1 MCAIQPRRYA
11 ARVLIP
17 IATLNAGARR
27 MNAAGQP
34 PADTWRVLTVTLAI
48 QAMVSMAVLT
58 IPAVA
63 PAFAQRLGVP
73 VSLLGVYVAL
83 VYIGAMLASLMSG
96 QAVRRYGA
104 IRVSQLGLLICMLG
118 LLLVLAP
125 SVWAVALGAALIGMG
140 YGPITPAS
148 SHLLAASTPAHRA
161 GLVFSIKQTG
171 VPLGGMLAGAVAP
184 PLALKA
190 GPAAAVASVAAL
202 CLLCAWVAQPLRRG
216 HDLDRVPDSPIR
228 LAGLLRPLRMVLAQA
243 SLRRLATTSFVF
255 SGVQLCLAGYLVTYL
270 HTELHYSL
278 ITAGIA
284 LSIAQVGGVL
294 GRIIWG
300 HVADRFLGATRT
312 LIVLSGIMA
321 ASAVATGL
329 LSEHVPLAIVLA
341 LVTCFG
347 ASATGWNGVYLAAVA
362 RLAPPGMAG
371 TATGGA
377 LSVTFFGVVLLPAAF
392 GFLSETAGS
401 FAAGYMLI
409 AIPIVL
415 CGLVLLR
422 EPSDRA

>member
-1 MCAIQPRRYA
+1 MSSA
-11 ARVLIP
+11 AQQQ
-17 IATLNAGARR
+17 G
-27 MNAAGQP
+27 
-34 PADTWRVLTVTLAI
+34 DTWRVLTVTLAI

-58 IPAVA
+58 VPAVA
-63 PAFAQRLGVP
+63 PAFAQRLGMP

-104 IRVSQLGLLICMLG
+104 IRVSQGGLLICTAG
-118 LLLVLAP
+118 LLLTLLPMPV
-125 SVWAVALGAALIGMG
+125 AVALGALCIGFG

-184 PLALKA
+184 PLALQA
-190 GPAAAVASVAAL
+190 GPAAAVAVVAAL
-202 CLLCAWVAQPLRRG
+202 CLLCAVIAQPLRVS
-216 HDLDRVPDSPIR
+216 HDADRTPEAPLR
-228 LAGLLRPLRMVLAQA
+228 LAGLLGPLRMVLGHT
-243 SLRRLATTSFVF
+243 SLRRLAGTSFVF

-284 LSIAQVGGVL
+284 LSVAQVGGIV
-294 GRIIWG
+294 GRIVWG
-300 HVADRFLGATRT
+300 HIADRYLGATWT

-321 ASAVATGL
+321 ASALGTAALTD
-329 LSEHVPLAIVLA
+329 HVPLALVLI
-341 LVTCFG
+341 LVAVFG

-362 RLAPPGMAG
+362 RLAPSGMAG

-377 LSVTFFGVVLLPAAF
+377 LSVTFFGVVLLPAVF
-392 GFLSETAGS
+392 GLLSDAAGS
-401 FAAGYMLI
+401 FAAGYMMV
-409 AIPIVL
+409 AVPIVL
-415 CGLVLLR
+415 CGVVLFR
-422 EPSDRA
+422 ERAPAR

>member
-1 MCAIQPRRYA
+1 MSSA
-11 ARVLIP
+11 AQQQ
-17 IATLNAGARR
+17 G
-27 MNAAGQP
+27 
-34 PADTWRVLTVTLAI
+34 DTWRVLTVTLAI

-58 IPAVA
+58 VPAVA
-63 PAFAQRLGVP
+63 PAFAQRLGMP

-104 IRVSQLGLLICMLG
+104 IRVSQGGLLICTAG
-118 LLLVLAP
+118 LLLTLLP
-125 SVWAVALGAALIGMG
+125 MSVAIALGALCIGFG

-184 PLALKA
+184 PLALQA
-190 GPAAAVASVAAL
+190 GPAAAVAVVAAL
-202 CLLCAWVAQPLRRG
+202 CLLCAVIAQPLRVS
-216 HDLDRVPDSPIR
+216 HDADRTPEAPLR
-228 LAGLLRPLRMVLAQA
+228 LAGLLGPLRMVLGHT
-243 SLRRLATTSFVF
+243 SLRRLAGTSFVF

-284 LSIAQVGGVL
+284 LSVAQVGGIV
-294 GRIIWG
+294 GRIVWG
-300 HVADRFLGATRT
+300 HIADRYLGATWT

-321 ASAVATGL
+321 ASALGTAALTD
-329 LSEHVPLAIVLA
+329 HVPLALVLI
-341 LVTCFG
+341 LVAVFG

-362 RLAPPGMAG
+362 RLAPSGMAG

-377 LSVTFFGVVLLPAAF
+377 LSVTFFGVVLLPAVF
-392 GFLSETAGS
+392 GLLSDAAGS
-401 FAAGYMLI
+401 FAAGYMMV
-409 AIPIVL
+409 AVPIVL
-415 CGLVLLR
+415 CGVVLFR
-422 EPSDRA
+422 ERAPAR